1 MASTTKRTTRA
12 MTGSPRTAA
21 SPTRRRCTLTG
32 ASPRNAPPNRR
43 RERATTAPKP
53 RSRGPDDDLPRPKA
67 SSKWTSF
74 HKQKHVNGPCCASS
88 NETTTLFFFLA
99 TWLANPY
106 IVIDMIHRRNSGEIH
121 RRNSGESEGSM
132 SVRLGHQTI
141 FFFLYHFHVGP
152 ID

>member
-43 RERATTAPKP
+43 RERATTARKP
-53 RSRGPDDDLPRPKA
+53 RSRGLDDDLLWPKA

-88 NETTTLFFFLA
+88 NETTTLFFFFGHLVSQ
-99 TWLANPY
+99 PVY
-106 IVIDMIHRRNSGEIH
+106 CHRYDS
-121 RRNSGESEGSM
+121 
-132 SVRLGHQTI
+132 
-141 FFFLYHFHVGP
+141 
-152 ID
+152 